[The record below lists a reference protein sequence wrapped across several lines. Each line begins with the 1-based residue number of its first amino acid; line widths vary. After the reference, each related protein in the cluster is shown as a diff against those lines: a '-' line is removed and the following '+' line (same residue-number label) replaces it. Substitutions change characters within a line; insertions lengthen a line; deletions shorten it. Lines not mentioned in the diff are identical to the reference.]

1 MRGSVMIE
9 TVWNDYVVLA
19 DENDTTFFSVYDS
32 EGNEV
37 EDLSYGEACEI
48 NDLLEKEKHDENA

>member
-1 MRGSVMIE
+1 MIE

-32 EGNEV
+32 EGNQV
-37 EDLSYGEACEI
+37 EDLSYGEVCEI
-48 NDLLEKEKHDENA
+48 NDLLEKEKYNDEL